1 MKRLSLL
8 LSVALASFAAAC
20 SSGGSGVQ
28 PPPPTG
34 NFTLASL
41 KGNYAFSMVGEDI
54 NGGFITRVGSFIADG
69 NGGITSAFEDL
80 IDTSTGTITTVAFTQ
95 PGTYS
100 ISANGKGTMTFQT
113 AAGTGLVLSIVLSAA
128 APAGQG
134 LMIET
139 DPVTAINATSSGSFS
154 QQNTAIFTTPF
165 AASNYVFDF
174 SGLDA
179 SGAPVSFVGEVQ
191 INAGGVVGGGTF
203 DRNDASISTDPSGPL
218 PIVSGGSY
226 TADPV
231 NNATYGRSTI
241 TFNGLSYAIYPVD
254 QTHAKVLETDGLAL
268 TSGDL
273 FEQTGTIPSQNSAF
287 TTSFVYLVGGTS
299 FNSSNTFA
307 LTRAGSF
314 LPDGNGTLTT
324 SAIRY
329 DQNNNG
335 THLCVDSG
343 DSACAASAVGA
354 YVIGTGTNFTVGRG
368 TLSLSQITGQ
378 SATISDVFYFISPN
392 SFVIQDTSSSV
403 VADGTMATQSGTFT
417 ASALAGNY
425 IFNLSGQVLGTSGF
439 EEDFVGF
446 YALSSSTSNNITGV
460 SDFVELGSSSNRP
473 PAFINEAISGTLQ
486 INGDG
491 TKRNGYQINIT
502 GTSPSP
508 QINFIAY
515 IASPQQVFL
524 IGTGSNRVTA
534 GMAVFQPT
542 P

>member
-28 PPPPTG
+28 PPPPSG
-34 NFTLASL
+34 NFTNASL
-41 KGNYAFSMVGEDI
+41 KGNYAFSMVGEDTS
-54 NGGFITRVGSFIADG
+54 GGFITRVGSFIADG

-80 IDTSTGTITTVAFTQ
+80 SDGGALSTVAFTQ
-95 PGTYS
+95 PGSYTMQ
-100 ISANGKGTMTFQT
+100 ANGKGTLTLLT
-113 AAGTGLVLSIVLSAA
+113 AAGTGLQLSIALSAP

-134 LMIET
+134 LMIQT
-139 DPVTAINATSSGSFS
+139 DLNATSSGSFS
-154 QQNTAIFTTPF
+154 QQNTAIFATPF

-174 SGLDA
+174 SGLD
-179 SGAPVSFVGEVQ
+179 SVGAPTSYVGEVA
-191 INAGGVVGGGTF
+191 INAGGVVGVGTF
-203 DRNDASISTDPSGPL
+203 DRNDANIPTDPSGPQ
-218 PIVSGGSY
+218 PIIAGGSY
-226 TADPV
+226 LPDPI

-241 TFNGLSYAIYPVD
+241 TFAGLSYAIYPVD
-254 QTHAKVLETDGLAL
+254 QTHAKVLETDGQAL

-403 VADGTMATQSGTFT
+403 VADGSAATQSGTFT
-417 ASALAGNY
+417 NASLAGNY
-425 IFNLSGQVLGTSGF
+425 IFNLSGQVLGANGF
-439 EEDFVGF
+439 EEDFVGQ
-446 YALSSSTSNNITGV
+446 YALSSAASSNITGV
-460 SDFVELGSSSNRP
+460 SDFVELGSGSNHS
-473 PAFINEAISGTLQ
+473 PAFLNEAIAGTLQ
-486 INGDG
+486 VNGDG
-491 TKRNGYQINIT
+491 TKRNGYQLNIT

-515 IASPQQVFL
+515 IASPQQMFL
-524 IGTGSNRVTA
+524 IGTGTNRVTA
-534 GMAVFQPT
+534 GTAVFQPT